1 MSSSST
7 LSPVLASPFSPD
19 LCPRLLH
26 DERERDVDFCWLHFQ
41 QEELT
46 TAGGAAVI
54 RDLLPF
60 AFLRWRCR
68 VQFWRAFAAHV
79 KCFHLLLQLLL
90 LLLLAMQ
97 SRGKWNQLFSIV
109 SHLLSDCICCLTAYA
124 YRRRYQVE
132 WVSPLYLPL
141 LALPRRPSVLE
152 RWPNCRRQWPK
163 RRWVEC
169 NFDTGRRRRRFLP
182 TSYGINSCSAHRSEP
197 DSVRI
202 NACNSITSS
211 SHHQSRRLYI
221 G

>member
-26 DERERDVDFCWLHFQ
+26 DERERERERDVDFCWL

-109 SHLLSDCICCLTAYA
+109 SHLLSDCICCLCLTAYA

-132 WVSPLYLPL
+132 
-141 LALPRRPSVLE
+141 
-152 RWPNCRRQWPK
+152 
-163 RRWVEC
+163 
-169 NFDTGRRRRRFLP
+169 
-182 TSYGINSCSAHRSEP
+182 
-197 DSVRI
+197 
-202 NACNSITSS
+202 
-211 SHHQSRRLYI
+211 
-221 G
+221 